1 MQKFATCHA
10 CNIDPWI
17 RWCPSARPGFRRGA
31 GGENCVQRCKNCR
44 LLHFKKGEM
53 EYKLLPFAL
62 VFVLCFICVSYT
74 RLYLVTMLKVSGAVP
89 PFTHTPSWRAQG
101 LHPLLLFSLRPLFP
115 CLSLHSIN
123 PVFRPCFQFEL
134 FTESFSINHDFSR
147 KV

>member
-10 CNIDPWI
+10 CSIDPWI
-17 RWCPSARPGFRRGA
+17 RWCPSAPPPVGFRRGT
-31 GGENCVQRCKNCR
+31 GGQNYVQPCKKCR

-53 EYKLLPFAL
+53 EYKL
-62 VFVLCFICVSYT
+62 LCFICVSYT

-101 LHPLLLFSLRPLFP
+101 LHPLLVFSLPPLFP

-134 FTESFSINHDFSR
+134 FTESFSVNHDFSR